1 VHQFTLRLETVR
13 QVTLECGDSGWALG
27 DLNLCCYSNPGK
39 ASVATR
45 ALALIGRP
53 RQSPQTPDSLAGFL
67 ESCRAIQRGWQSDKA
82 VEAMK
87 DFLMTPE

>member
-1 VHQFTLRLETVR
+1 
-13 QVTLECGDSGWALG
+13 
-27 DLNLCCYSNPGK
+27 
-39 ASVATR
+39 VATR

-53 RQSPQTPDSLAGFL
+53 PSRPPNPGLTGGFL
-67 ESCRAIQRGWQSDKA
+67 ELCRAIQRGWQSDKA